1 MPSAREWLDE
11 LADERDLEIPTLD
24 GHDADLIG
32 VADLGN
38 VVQAAYDERAVLRTL
53 RSQNPGWTEHDALEW
68 VRVEILPAG
77 RVVLVETP
85 PSTPSIR
92 GALVDRVVKAA
103 QALREHRRQT
113 EVSGREWAASLLS
126 REKGGPMNLTRA
138 IRDGAALAKGLD
150 AAVDALA
157 EYDART
163 GS

>member
-1 MPSAREWLDE
+1 MPSTREWLDE
-11 LADERDLEIPTLD
+11 LADERDLEIHTLD

-38 VVQAAYDERAVLRTL
+38 VVQAAYDEGAVLRTL

-68 VRVEILPAG
+68 VRVELLPAG

-85 PSTPSIR
+85 PSTASIR
-92 GALVDRVVKAA
+92 GALVERVVKAA
-103 QALREHRRQT
+103 QALREHRKQT
-113 EVSGREWAASLLS
+113 EVNGREWASRLLS
-126 REKGGPMNLTRA
+126 REKGEGMNLSQA
-138 IRDGAALAKGLD
+138 IRDGAARAKELD